1 MENNSI
7 KNNLTKEDIISDIIL
22 SMGADIDNI
31 NVYVLVEGE
40 SDINL
45 MHPYLADNVL
55 MYESYDGKSGV
66 EYIVCESFCTNERVI
81 GLRDRD
87 YQLEPI
93 SEKVFYYD
101 YGCMEMMIIS
111 NDDVFNNL
119 CFEYYKGD
127 MSNKQLKGFILTQ
140 LKLLSIIRLH
150 NEREQWGIIL
160 NGIPLNDMWKTEKF
174 ELDNDRIINRINIM
188 NNNFINEALV
198 RKLKKETIQDW
209 NDEEYYSY
217 TQGHDFFTLF
227 VSICNRYKKRGI
239 KHTEA
244 EASARCI
251 FRWSDLTKTSLYR
264 NITAY
269 SEKRNLKIM
278 STSA

>member
-22 SMGADIDNI
+22 SMGADIDNV

-40 SDINL
+40 NDISL

-55 MYESYDGKSGV
+55 MYESYNGKSGV
-66 EYIVCESFCTNERVI
+66 EFIVGERFRENERVI

-87 YQLEPI
+87 YQLEPV

-127 MSNKQLKGFILTQ
+127 MSNKQLKDFILNQ
-140 LKLLSIIRLH
+140 LKFLSIIRLH
-150 NEREQWGIIL
+150 NERDKWGIIL
-160 NGIPLNDMWKTEKF
+160 KGISLYDMWKTENF
-174 ELDNDRIINRINIM
+174 ELDNDRIIDKINIM
-188 NNNFINEALV
+188 NNDFMNEVLI
-198 RKLKKETIQDW
+198 RKLKKEMMKDW
-209 NDEEYYSY
+209 NNEEYYSY

-227 VSICNRYKKRGI
+227 ASICNRYKNRGI

-244 EASARCI
+244 EACARCS
-251 FRWSDLTKTSLYR
+251 FRWSDLIKTSLYKS
-264 NITAY
+264 IMEY
-269 SEKRNLKIM
+269 GKKRNLKIM
-278 STSA
+278 SASA